1 MLIYIILIL
10 LFFVLPTIIIMMM
23 MHECNSYYF
32 CVRDKKNNSS
42 CDKKN
47 NNDNLYFFDNEMDDL
62 DIIPADMSLGSFS
75 FPQLQDNAGGDD
87 KKHQSVVATDEK
99 NITPHNKSLFNKVM
113 MESTYPFGAAF

>member
-1 MLIYIILIL
+1 
-10 LFFVLPTIIIMMM
+10 MMM